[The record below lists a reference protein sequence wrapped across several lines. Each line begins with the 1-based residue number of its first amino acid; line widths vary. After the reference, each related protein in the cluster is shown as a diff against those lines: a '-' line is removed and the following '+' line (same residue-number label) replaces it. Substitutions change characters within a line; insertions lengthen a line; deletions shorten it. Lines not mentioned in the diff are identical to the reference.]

1 MPKITRASD
10 YTNAIALANTHPN
23 AVFYVKNGEIRKQ
36 SGLITFF
43 QRVVGKLES
52 TKERNDVEVARQIQ
66 AYYAQLPKGFSL
78 RVQNPFQVQSFAR
91 FFSALSFHERDAARA
106 NPTVREESIHAL
118 GGQNQTRNE

>member
-1 MPKITRASD
+1 MPKISRASD
-10 YTNAIALANTHPN
+10 YTNAIALANSHPN

-36 SGLITFF
+36 SAFISFF
-43 QRVVGKLES
+43 QRVVGKLDS

-106 NPTVREESIHAL
+106 NPTVHEGSIHAL
-118 GGQNQTRNE
+118 GTQSQTRSE